1 MNLLNVLYSLHGKGK
16 SKGDKS
22 RRQAGFKEGGE
33 PTVEQII
40 RKNVQYCFFCFFLNY
55 NTWPRNF

>member
-40 RKNVQYCFFCFFLNY
+40 RKNVQYCFLFF
-55 NTWPRNF
+55 F